1 MPGSL
6 FIKKARSCEEQLT
19 KVRKKYHDKYID
31 FTNNKQLLSD
41 HPFPKGTCL
50 IVGDSILA
58 GIDENRLSTGK
69 HKVKVRYFPGART
82 DDMYDYT
89 KPLLRKLPG
98 YIILH
103 IGANDAVNNTSR
115 EILDKIL
122 KLKTYIQKKLP
133 KCQITIST
141 PVKRH
146 DHGKASLTISHLC
159 KKFKDLSIS
168 IVDKY
173 WSFLFK

>member
-1 MPGSL
+1 M
-6 FIKKARSCEEQLT
+6 
-19 KVRKKYHDKYID
+19 V
-31 FTNNKQLLSD
+31 
-41 HPFPKGTCL
+41 
-50 IVGDSILA
+50 A
-58 GIDENRLSTGK
+58 GIDENRLTTGK
-69 HKVKVRYFPGART
+69 HKVKVRYFAGPRT
-82 DDMYDYT
+82 GDMYDYM
-89 KPLLRKLPG
+89 KPLLRKLPD

-103 IGANDAVNNTSR
+103 IGTNDAVNNTSR

-141 PVKRH
+141 PIKRN

-168 IVDKY
+168 IVDNSNIGAFYLNSGGLHLNDKG
-173 WSFLFK
+173 LGRLAINLKLKIRKL